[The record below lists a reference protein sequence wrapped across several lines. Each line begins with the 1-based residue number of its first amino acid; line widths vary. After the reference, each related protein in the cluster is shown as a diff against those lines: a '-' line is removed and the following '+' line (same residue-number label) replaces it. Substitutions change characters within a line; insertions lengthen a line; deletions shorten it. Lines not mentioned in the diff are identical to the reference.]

1 MKTEKKFFFIFA
13 AVFVDNMVK
22 NVLILFLFLSVALI
36 FARSAC
42 KILHSFSAKISFGS
56 TFSN

>member
-1 MKTEKKFFFIFA
+1 MKTEKKIFFIFA

-22 NVLILFLFLSVALI
+22 NAFSFLFSSVAVI
-36 FARSAC
+36 FARSVC
-42 KILHSFSAKISFGS
+42 TILHSFSTKISCGS